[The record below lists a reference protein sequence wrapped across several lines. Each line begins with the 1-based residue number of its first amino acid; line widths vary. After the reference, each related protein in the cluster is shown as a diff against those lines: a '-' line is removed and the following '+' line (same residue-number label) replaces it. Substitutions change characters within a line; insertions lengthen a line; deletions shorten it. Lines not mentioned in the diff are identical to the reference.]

1 MSEIIDH
8 IPPQNIEAEQAVLG
22 AIILD
27 QNNEALLR
35 SLEILSEDDF
45 YRESH
50 RRLYRIMRDLFEK
63 NEPVDIVT
71 IADYLRKNGDLE
83 MIGGVAYL
91 STLADSVPTSANIRH
106 HARIVKEK
114 ALLWE
119 LLKGTMK
126 AQEAIYADEDPQGI
140 IANLQSLI
148 SNEKNFA
155 GSSLITAFEMSS
167 KLSAA
172 IEKRAKN
179 IDAFTGIATGFQG
192 LDKVMDGLVG
202 GNVILVGGRPGMGKT
217 AFSLNIAKHVAQ
229 ILPVGLISLE
239 MSDQEN
245 GMRMLASETGEKL
258 WKFRKGYI
266 YDGEWSMV
274 NRGIAALSNLQL
286 FFADRSV
293 RTLRAV
299 ESTIYNMAI
308 SKKCQLIIVDYLG
321 LINVEG
327 KNLNREREISM
338 ISDTLKSLAMRFDI
352 PIIAL
357 SQLNRSLE
365 QRQDKRPTLAD
376 LRDSGSLEQDA
387 DIVLFLYRDDYYN
400 ENSQTPG
407 IVEVNIAKGRN
418 IGTGIVKLR
427 WDGQTQ
433 TFSDL

>member
-1 MSEIIDH
+1 LRE
-8 IPPQNIEAEQAVLG
+8 
-22 AIILD
+22 
-27 QNNEALLR
+27 LLR
-35 SLEILSEDDF
+35 G
-45 YRESH
+45 
-50 RRLYRIMRDLFEK
+50 
-63 NEPVDIVT
+63 T
-71 IADYLRKNGDLE
+71 IE
-83 MIGGVAYL
+83 
-91 STLADSVPTSANIRH
+91 
-106 HARIVKEK
+106 
-114 ALLWE
+114 
-119 LLKGTMK
+119 
-126 AQEAIYADEDPQGI
+126 AQEAIYADQDPQEI
-140 IANLQSLI
+140 IAKLQHRI
-148 SNEKNFA
+148 SDEKNFS
-155 GSSLITAFEMSS
+155 GSSLITSAEMSS
-167 KLSAA
+167 KLFAA
-172 IEKRAKN
+172 IETRSKS
-179 IDAFTGIATGFQG
+179 IDAFTGIPTGLQG

-202 GNVILVGGRPGMGKT
+202 SNLILVGGRPGMGKT
-217 AFSLNIAKHVAQ
+217 AFSLNIARHVART
-229 ILPVGLISLE
+229 LPVGLISLE

-266 YDGEWSMV
+266 DKTEWSMV
-274 NRGIAALSNLQL
+274 TSGIVALSNLQL

-308 SKKCQLIIVDYLG
+308 SKQYQLVIVDYIG

-338 ISDTLKSLAMRFDI
+338 ISDALKSLAMRFNI

-400 ENSQTPG
+400 EHSPTPG
-407 IVEVNIAKGRN
+407 IVEVNVAKGRN

-433 TFSDL
+433 IFSDL